1 MATVH
6 SDLTTRALSL
16 QPTDLDRLN
25 KAPTARDFHPSS
37 ENQNNAGP
45 RDMQENGQGLDRVDS
60 LSLDPAVFEKL
71 FLTPQTLVKHD
82 LRKMFAVPTPLCVCL
97 PLFPHIAE
105 RAKMKTNALTTDR
118 SSGLESLSRLL
129 HAA

>member
-1 MATVH
+1 MAAAH
-6 SDLTTRALSL
+6 PDFSTRAPSL

-25 KAPTARDFHPSS
+25 RAPTARDFQPNS

-71 FLTPQTLVKHD
+71 FLTPQTPVKHD
-82 LRKMFAVPTPLCVCL
+82 LRKMFAVPTPLYV
-97 PLFPHIAE
+97 PPSQSARHRE
-105 RAKMKTNALTTDR
+105 
-118 SSGLESLSRLL
+118 
-129 HAA
+129 